1 MPAMMT
7 MSNVNRGTGPAVLLD
22 SFVTPPDAPVWR
34 IIEVG
39 LKSLGNEFATGH
51 NVKVN
56 PQ

>member
-1 MPAMMT
+1 MIPK
-7 MSNVNRGTGPAVLLD
+7 SNVNPGPGPAVLLD

-39 LKSLGNEFATGH
+39 LESLAHEFATGH

>member
-7 MSNVNRGTGPAVLLD
+7 MSNINSGPGPAVLLD
-22 SFVTPPDAPVWR
+22 SFVAPPDAPVWR

-39 LKSLGNEFATGH
+39 LESLGNEFATGH